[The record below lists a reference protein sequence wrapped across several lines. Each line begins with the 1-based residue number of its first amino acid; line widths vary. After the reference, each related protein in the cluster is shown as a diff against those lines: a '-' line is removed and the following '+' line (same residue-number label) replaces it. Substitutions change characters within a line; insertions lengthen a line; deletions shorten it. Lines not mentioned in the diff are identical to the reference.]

1 MSHPSPPVI
10 AAPPAGWYPDPWR
23 VAPWRW
29 WDGQGWTPATAPAA
43 ASWPAPARP
52 GEAGPHRSTLDK
64 LRRRGDDPAYRGLG
78 AAAIGALGALAASFG
93 VAVVGPAV
101 GIGLASPIGVIVAM
115 AALWLPLL
123 AAVAHVSRR
132 RGSGSITADFGL
144 WPLRPADIGVG
155 AAIGFLTCQVS
166 AMIAVAVQTV
176 LGGPATHH
184 LRNPGL
190 GLFAVVA
197 LCACVGAP
205 IVEELFCRGLLQGA
219 LTRRF
224 GPAAAIT
231 VQALLFAAAHLNQ
244 HPGLGP
250 MVAAMAAIGTGGA
263 ILGWLRH
270 WSGRVGPGVVAHAT
284 LNTIVFVTTGASLV
298 GRHLA
303 G

>member
-1 MSHPSPPVI
+1 MSHPTTPVI
-10 AAPPAGWYPDPWR
+10 VGPPAGWYPDPWR

-29 WDGQGWTPATAPAA
+29 WDGRDWTPATAPVA

-52 GEAGPHRSTLDK
+52 GEPGAHRSTLDT
-64 LRRRGDDPAYRGLG
+64 LRRQGDDPAYRGLG
-78 AAAIGALGALAASFG
+78 AAAAGALGALAASFV
-93 VAVVGPAV
+93 VALAGPV
-101 GIGLASPIGVIVAM
+101 LGIRLASPVGVVVAM

-123 AAVAHVSRR
+123 GAVAYVSRR

-155 AAIGFLTCQVS
+155 AAIGLLTCQLS
-166 AMIAVAVQTV
+166 GMIGAAVQTV
-176 LGGPATHH
+176 LGGPGGHRLH
-184 LRNPGL
+184 DPGV
-190 GLFAVVA
+190 GLFAVMA

-224 GPAAAIT
+224 GPVAAIT

-250 MVAAMAAIGTGGA
+250 MVATMAAIGTGGA
-263 ILGWLRH
+263 IFGWLRR

-284 LNTIVFVTTGASLV
+284 LNTVVFLTTGASLI